1 MQFTQDFFKPEIR
14 EEFEIQAMM
23 KRAWAA
29 QMEVLQV
36 VADICEENGLQYFA
50 DGGTLLGAV
59 RHQGFIPW
67 DDDIDICL
75 KREDY
80 NRLISILQRQLPYG
94 FVMSG
99 MYAGTV
105 RLRMAANV
113 SHLRVIADETL
124 WNFNDYMKYFHG
136 FPYQR
141 VEIDIFPLDY
151 IPVEAKLAD
160 IQKIMMIQGM
170 NLLENWTTLEKA
182 GKLEESLQEY
192 EKLCNVRIDRQNTK
206 NGLWKLT
213 DAIASL
219 CHKEEAEYITN
230 YIYWIE
236 KDSYKMKKECYDE
249 AVMLQFENIQIPVP
263 AMYDEVLRAEY
274 GGDYMTPVQGA
285 ADHDYPFYGHMEEE
299 LKKQIK
305 AVGFDGSVEEFCQE
319 VLSGRLWV

>member
-1 MQFTQDFFKPEIR
+1 
-14 EEFEIQAMM
+14 
-23 KRAWAA
+23 
-29 QMEVLQV
+29 
-36 VADICEENGLQYFA
+36 
-50 DGGTLLGAV
+50 
-59 RHQGFIPW
+59 
-67 DDDIDICL
+67 
-75 KREDY
+75 
-80 NRLISILQRQLPYG
+80 
-94 FVMSG
+94 
-99 MYAGTV
+99 
-105 RLRMAANV
+105 
-113 SHLRVIADETL
+113 
-124 WNFNDYMKYFHG
+124 MKYFHG

-141 VEIDIFPLDY
+141 AGIDIFPLDY

-213 DAIASL
+213 DAIASC

-236 KDSYKMKKECYDE
+236 KESYKMKKECYDE

-285 ADHDYPFYGHMEEE
+285 ADHDYPFYGHMEGE

-319 VLSGRLWV
+319 VSSGRLWV

>member
-1 MQFTQDFFKPEIR
+1 MPKGKPN
-14 EEFEIQAMM
+14 
-23 KRAWAA
+23 KR
-29 QMEVLQV
+29 
-36 VADICEENGLQYFA
+36 Y
-50 DGGTLLGAV
+50 
-59 RHQGFIPW
+59 
-67 DDDIDICL
+67 
-75 KREDY
+75 
-80 NRLISILQRQLPYG
+80 
-94 FVMSG
+94 
-99 MYAGTV
+99 
-105 RLRMAANV
+105 
-113 SHLRVIADETL
+113 
-124 WNFNDYMKYFHG
+124 
-136 FPYQR
+136 
-141 VEIDIFPLDY
+141 
-151 IPVEAKLAD
+151 
-160 IQKIMMIQGM
+160 
-170 NLLENWTTLEKA
+170 TLEKA

-319 VLSGRLWV
+319 VSSGRLWV

>member
-249 AVMLQFENIQIPVP
+249 AVLPQFENIQIPVP

-319 VLSGRLWV
+319 VSSGRLWV